1 MSVTSEPVRTRRAA
15 RSWLAVGLALAV
27 VGTVG
32 AAPVT
37 AAPLSASDTPPS
49 AAQPS
54 GARPSAAIEAEATQV
69 VLDGASRSGCSSC
82 SGGGKVGSI
91 DPSSTVSVPGVLA
104 PEAGSYDVTL
114 HYLSGD
120 DTRALTVTPDGG
132 DTVAVPVASTGGWDR
147 VGTVVVSLPLRSG
160 ENRLIISAP
169 AGSLGPDLDRV
180 VVAGT
185 TAKDYALADP
195 AAADPVPVDPT
206 PAAPGGRHVTLRGGD
221 VTVDYSLSS
230 GTADARWGR
239 HQAVTGFYSGVRLG
253 DDFVTTKQ
261 YDGACR
267 LTGTRTVICAKPG
280 LPTLRQVFVFDG
292 DRSFSVRLDVTG
304 TDGPVTTSM
313 MVPVMTDRPGS
324 VDLGHDGDNRM
335 VLVPFDNDHW
345 VRYETPAIQDV
356 TPAQRSFEVTSFIDD
371 VSRRG
376 LVVGSLDRDTW
387 KSGVVADGNAD
398 GGLDRLQAAAGLTDW
413 SYDYGDGLN
422 KYQFN
427 RELKPHGDVSGTTV
441 SSPRMFVGYYADWR
455 EGMETFGRAAA
466 QVAQSRTWS
475 DGTPFGFNS
484 WGGLGARGGD
494 AAVMDEVSE
503 FLAEEAPAFR
513 NTRSANGPYVGVDSY
528 WDKMLA
534 PEYSFEDPDTSWAE
548 LEQYVADV
556 KARGQEPALYFQPFA
571 NFWKEGLD
579 ERIGGTNLCDTCEN
593 QTYREMALKVNGV
606 PVNIDGAWALDPTN
620 PGVQNRARIALS
632 KFRELGVRYVK
643 LDFLTHGY
651 VEADS
656 WSDESVRTGQQAFRQ
671 GMAQVVDHVG
681 DDMFIDL
688 AISPLFASEFAHA
701 RRISC
706 DVHGA
711 LNNWHPTQPDRY
723 QKSTEYLLNS
733 LTYGW
738 WLDEVYAFNDGDH
751 VQFGNYE
758 YDGDANAYLLQDP
771 YPSIWPEGQNRA
783 RVTSAVITGIY
794 QVSEDLTA
802 TGHPV
807 IKQRARD
814 LLQNPRINRIA
825 EIGRSFAPVQAGPD
839 RFTAADTFVLR
850 EGATTY
856 VAAFN
861 YGASSR
867 TTDVALRDL
876 GLGGGRYEVT
886 ELWTGQRGHATGR
899 LQAAVPAEDVRVWAI
914 TKGRH

>member
-1 MSVTSEPVRTRRAA
+1 MPVKPDHDQNRRPT
-15 RSWLAVGLALAV
+15 RSWLAIGLAFAV
-27 VGTVG
+27 VATAGVAPVA
-32 AAPVT
+32 AAP
-37 AAPLSASDTPPS
+37 
-49 AAQPS
+49 AQS
-54 GARPSAAIEAEATQV
+54 VDGAAIESEAPQV
-69 VLDGASRSGCSSC
+69 VLDGASRGGCPSC
-82 SGGGKVGSI
+82 SGEGKVGSI
-91 DPSSTVSVPGVLA
+91 SPSATVLVPGVVA
-104 PEAGSYDVTL
+104 PEAGTYDVTL

-132 DTVAVPVASTGGWDR
+132 DTVVVPTASTGGWDR
-147 VGTVVVSLPLRSG
+147 VGTTSVSLPLHAG
-160 ENRLIISAP
+160 ENRLTFSAP
-169 AGSLGPDLDRV
+169 DGSLGPDLDLIE
-180 VVAGT
+180 VAGA
-185 TAKDYALADP
+185 TAKDYALTDP
-195 AAADPVPVDPT
+195 AASDPVPVDPT
-206 PAAPGGRHVTLRGGD
+206 PVVPGGKRAVLRGGD
-221 VTVDYSLSS
+221 VTIEYSLRS

-239 HQAVTGFYSGVRLG
+239 QEAVTGFYSGVRIG
-253 DDFVTTKQ
+253 DEFVTTKQ

-267 LTGTRTVICAKPG
+267 LTGRTTVTCAKPG
-280 LPTLRQVFVFDG
+280 LPTLRQVFVLDA

-313 MVPVMTDRPGS
+313 MVPVMTDRRGS
-324 VDLGHDGDNRM
+324 VDLGRDGDNRM

-345 VRYETPAIQDV
+345 VRYETPAIEDV
-356 TPAQRSFEVTSFIDD
+356 TPARRSFEVTAFIDD
-371 VSRRG
+371 TSRRG

-387 KSGVVADGNAD
+387 KSGVVADGNAR

-413 SYDYGDGLN
+413 SYDYGDGMN

-441 SSPRMFVGYYADWR
+441 SSPRMFVGLYPDWR

-466 QVAQSRTWS
+466 EAAESRTWS
-475 DGTPFGFNS
+475 EGTPFGFNS

-503 FLAEEAPAFR
+503 FLAEETPAFR
-513 NTRSANGPYVGVDSY
+513 NTRSAKGPYVGVDSY

-534 PEYSFEDPDTSWAE
+534 PEYSFENPDTSWAE

-556 KARGQEPALYFQPFA
+556 RARGQEPALYFQPFA

-579 ERIGGTNLCDTCEN
+579 EQVGGTKLCPTCEN
-593 QTYREMALKVNGV
+593 QTFREMALKVNGV

-651 VEADS
+651 VEADG
-656 WSDESVRTGQQAFRQ
+656 WFDADVHTGQEAFRQ

-711 LNNWHPTQPDRY
+711 LNNWHPTEPDRY

-751 VQFGNYE
+751 IQFGNYE
-758 YDGDANAYLLQDP
+758 YDGDANAYLLDDP

-814 LLQNPRINRIA
+814 LLQNPDINRLA
-825 EIGRSFAPVQAGPD
+825 ELGRSFAPVQAGPD
-839 RFTAADTFVLR
+839 AFTAADTFVLR
-850 EGATTY
+850 DGGTTY

-861 YGASSR
+861 YGPSAR
-867 TTDVALRDL
+867 TADLPLREL
-876 GLGGGRYEVT
+876 GLGEGRYDVT
-886 ELWTGQRGHATGR
+886 ELWTGAESHATGR
-899 LQAAVPAEDVRVWAI
+899 LRTAVPAEDARVYAI
-914 TKGRH
+914 TEGRER